1 MLHRL
6 MVLREPHWNP
16 LNPETTVSHANS
28 SQFLLFMFNVSTEH
42 LGHCTP
48 GPCCLKD
55 GYHDPWDNSL
65 FGG

>member
-1 MLHRL
+1 

-28 SQFLLFMFNVSTEH
+28 SQFFVFLLFMFNVSTKH

-48 GPCCLKD
+48 GPGCLKD